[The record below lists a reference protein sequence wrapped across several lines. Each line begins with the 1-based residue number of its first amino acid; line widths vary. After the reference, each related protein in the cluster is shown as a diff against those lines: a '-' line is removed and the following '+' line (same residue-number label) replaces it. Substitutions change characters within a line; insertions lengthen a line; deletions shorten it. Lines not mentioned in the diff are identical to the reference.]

1 VALGGGHGRHR
12 HRDRPVGLPHLHQFL
27 LAADEPV
34 LIHTGFRGSFPVTR
48 DAVRPVLDPATL
60 RWIGFSHFEAD
71 ECGSLNE
78 WLAVAP
84 RAEAVCSFV
93 GAATSL
99 NDVATRPPRVLEDGE
114 VLPTGSRRLRFLRT
128 AHVPHG
134 WDAQLLFEETDRTLF
149 CSDLFFQP
157 ADPAPL
163 SESDLVGPARDT
175 IFANRTTPF
184 ADDVAY
190 TSYTGATLERLAAL
204 EPQTLAVMHGSSHR
218 GDGARALRE
227 LAIALREALGG

>member
-1 VALGGGHGRHR
+1 
-12 HRDRPVGLPHLHQFL
+12 
-27 LAADEPV
+27 
-34 LIHTGFRGSFPVTR
+34 
-48 DAVRPVLDPATL
+48 
-60 RWIGFSHFEAD
+60 
-71 ECGSLNE
+71 
-78 WLAVAP
+78 
-84 RAEAVCSFV
+84 
-93 GAATSL
+93 L